1 MRLKLVIIF
10 ISFLFVQEVAA
21 SSAAIIWKKKGKKE
35 EKVEVKKE
43 TPYEKFFKG
52 KKCETVKGLITLHK
66 MDNKIYFEL
75 PLSLLGKDM
84 LIGSTVTEITN
95 NGFANVGEKPHEPM
109 HVMFTRTDSTINL
122 RQVTCAYM
130 SKDRNLQE
138 RIKTSMM
145 PAIIENLAI
154 KAYSPDSTA
163 VVIDMTN
170 FLLSDNEQLNPF
182 SAYAP
187 VTWSGA
193 WIEKEFKRNNSQI
206 AKIKAFDDNVS
217 VQSSLTYS
225 VSLRDKRS
233 YYWYKEPFTA
243 VMTRTF
249 LLLPEEP
256 MRPRLADPRIN
267 IFWQGYSEFSNEG
280 NGMKPLYYANRW
292 RLEPKD
298 EAAYRRGELV
308 EPKKPIVWYID
319 PAIPERWR
327 KYIKL
332 GVEDWQAAFEEIGF
346 KNAIVAKDY
355 PMDDPNFDPDDIR
368 YSCYRYITTET
379 ANSMGPAWID
389 PRSGEIIQAD
399 VLFYHNVIKL
409 LHNWQFVQLAQV
421 DPKVRAKVFDEETMG
436 RALRYVAAHEIGH
449 TLGLMH
455 NMGASYAYPVDSL
468 RSLTFTRKYGTTPSI
483 MDYARFN
490 YVAQPEDEGVNLL
503 PPLLGV
509 YDKYA
514 IKWGY
519 APIAV
524 ESPEAERPIL
534 NKWIQE
540 KQNDPMYHYGPQ
552 QFSLFSIVDPSA
564 LSESL
569 GDDCIK
575 ANRYGIENLK
585 YITRHLL
592 EWTYDEGETFD
603 KPEELYR
610 EIFNQYRRYIEHIL
624 VYLGGVYLDAPVM
637 GDQKKAYKFVSEEK
651 QKEALAFILEQ
662 LRAFPNWYCQPEIE
676 RNFSFGNTKVA
687 EYMGLVVGSLTSSGI
702 LSNLSVWEKQDGKD
716 AYTPVEYMDD
726 VYNLV
731 MEPTLK
737 RQDLNHYER
746 VMQYNYILS
755 LMMAEGKGITGEK
768 GRRSLVEGDHADI
781 CSCSTSHLYERMA
794 MSPVDGSD
802 TRIVANAVYH
812 YELEK
817 VYKLLKRVMNSGDRD
832 TRAHY
837 RNLYFEVSKFF
848 EN

>member
-1 MRLKLVIIF
+1 MNVRIGILIFAGLLLAKTSEAQLFGKKLGELSPVTTKQDSVVGASNYADILKDAEVHEGMFKIF
-10 ISFLFVQEVAA
+10 
-21 SSAAIIWKKKGKKE
+21 KKKQKVYFEIPQRLLDKE
-35 EKVEVKKE
+35 MLLSSRVTATSNNTDVSGGEMPLHPLLVKFTRDDEQVYLHRLSPLNQCDPMSPIYQSLQRNNVEPIMEAFKIVCENADSTGIVIDVSFFFCSDQKELSPFKPRTPLSFILGENPLEGSFSSDKSTILEVKSFPLNLNIKSRLV
-43 TPYEKFFKG
+43 Y
-52 KKCETVKGLITLHK
+52 TV
-66 MDNKIYFEL
+66 
-75 PLSLLGKDM
+75 
-84 LIGSTVTEITN
+84 
-95 NGFANVGEKPHEPM
+95 
-109 HVMFTRTDSTINL
+109 
-122 RQVTCAYM
+122 
-130 SKDRNLQE
+130 
-138 RIKTSMM
+138 
-145 PAIIENLAI
+145 
-154 KAYSPDSTA
+154 
-163 VVIDMTN
+163 
-170 FLLSDNEQLNPF
+170 
-182 SAYAP
+182 
-187 VTWSGA
+187 
-193 WIEKEFKRNNSQI
+193 
-206 AKIKAFDDNVS
+206 DD
-217 VQSSLTYS
+217 Y
-225 VSLRDKRS
+225 
-233 YYWYKEPFTA
+233 PFTA
-243 VMTRTF
+243 IMTRSII
-249 LLLPEEP
+249 LLPDEP
-256 MRPRLADPRIN
+256 MRPRISDVRI
-267 IFWQGYSEFSNEG
+267 GYF
-280 NGMKPLYYANRW
+280 PLRKHIYTEKVDELKKVDYIQRW
-292 RLEPKD
+292 RIEPKD
-298 EAAYRRGELV
+298 EDVERYRNGELV

-355 PMDDPNFDPDDIR
+355 PVDDPNFDPDDIR

-421 DPKVRAKVFDEETMG
+421 DPKVRTKVFDEETMG

-468 RSLTFTRKYGTTPSI
+468 RSVTFTRKYGTTPSI

-490 YVAQPEDEGVNLL
+490 YVAQPGDEGVNLL

-534 NKWIQE
+534 NQWIQE
-540 KQNDPMYHYGPQ
+540 KQDDPMYHYGPQ

-569 GDDCIK
+569 GNDCMK

-585 YITRHLL
+585 YITSHLL
-592 EWTYDEGETFD
+592 EWTYDEGETFE

-610 EIFNQYRRYIEHIL
+610 EIFGQYRRYIEHVL

-637 GDQKKAYKFVSEEK
+637 GDQKKAYKFVSKEK
-651 QKEALAFILEQ
+651 QQEALAFILEQ
-662 LRAFPNWYCQPEIE
+662 LRAFPDWYCQPEIE

-781 CSCSTSHLYERMA
+781 CSCSTSHLHERMA